1 MLKNPTSCRGSR
13 SSKKSH
19 DHNGIDEFEMKRT
32 IYTLFT
38 ESQHHISSHRKNVHQ
53 LRQLHLQWCQGGD
66 AEQEELFFLTF
77 LQCLN
82 VILAVRKNEEVVGR
96 MMRYVVGF
104 VVFSAEK
111 GTLL

>member
-1 MLKNPTSCRGSR
+1 MLKSHRSSRGPR
-13 SSKKSH
+13 SSKKAH
-19 DHNGIDEFEMKRT
+19 DHNDMDESEMKKT

-53 LRQLHLQWCQGGD
+53 LRQLHLQWCDGGD
-66 AEQEELFFLTF
+66 AEREELFFLTF

-96 MMRYVVGF
+96 MMRYIVGF

-111 GTLL
+111 GIT